1 MRQTAVVK
9 HLKKLLP
16 ILILNYLL
24 ICCGRNN
31 GEKKNLVTE
40 KPTQDFSSFRFVE
53 TKLVEYDIDSLANF
67 NEILKILDKIDCL
80 SEYAMFKLDTEEKIF
95 RIQPFQICE
104 SIFDYKLRQI
114 LYINSDNITVNHQ
127 IKFPIDSLK
136 KVLKNHLLNQ
146 SKDKNYPSL
155 TEKKLISINVD
166 NNKDISEVKKLL
178 LRIVSDVNEL
188 ETKVNFN
195 FMFENH
201 GIIKVIE
208 E

>member
-1 MRQTAVVK
+1 M
-9 HLKKLLP
+9 KKLIL
-16 ILILNYLL
+16 ILILNCLL

-31 GEKKNLVTE
+31 SEKKSLATE
-40 KPTQDFSSFRFVE
+40 KPTQDFSSLRFME

-80 SEYAMFKLDTEEKIF
+80 SEYAMFKLDTEEKIY
-95 RIQPFQICE
+95 RIQPLQICE

-114 LYINSDNITVNHQ
+114 LYINSDKVTVNHQ

-136 KVLKNHLLNQ
+136 KVLKNHLLNPNN
-146 SKDKNYPSL
+146 DENYPSL
-155 TEKKLISINVD
+155 TDKKLISINVD
-166 NNKDISEVKKLL
+166 NNKDISEVKRLL

-188 ETKVNFN
+188 GAKVNFS
-195 FMFENH
+195 FIFENH